1 MTGFWLVSYIVL
13 WVVVIGEGLVILM
26 LSREIES
33 VQTRLEAVERRHHRA
48 NGAGAWPWPILPI
61 ILFQQIP
68 GPRQEHT
75 QLPFSLVSKT
85 ATLPSLTVYE

>member
-33 VQTRLEAVERRHHRA
+33 VHTRLEAVERRHHRA
-48 NGAGAWPWPILPI
+48 NGAGDK
-61 ILFQQIP
+61 
-68 GPRQEHT
+68 E
-75 QLPFSLVSKT
+75 S
-85 ATLPSLTVYE
+85 LPSTEKLAED

>member
-48 NGAGAWPWPILPI
+48 NGAGDK
-61 ILFQQIP
+61 
-68 GPRQEHT
+68 E
-75 QLPFSLVSKT
+75 S
-85 ATLPSLTVYE
+85 LPSIEKQAGD